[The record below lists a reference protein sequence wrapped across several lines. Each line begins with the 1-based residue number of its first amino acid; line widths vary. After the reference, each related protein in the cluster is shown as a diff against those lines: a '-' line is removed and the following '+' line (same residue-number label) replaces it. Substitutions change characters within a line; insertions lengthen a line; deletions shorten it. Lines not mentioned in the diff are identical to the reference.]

1 MSGVLSDK
9 YEIVKDIIISEF
21 EKIKVGDFIEEKLEL
36 VKKVIIFYWYEF
48 EDCLKSIIEIMYN

>member
-48 EDCLKSIIEIMYN
+48 EDRLKSIIEIMYN